1 MATKVTN
8 KKANSVNNRPNCLKI
23 TKRMQKVNLQTVTT
37 PDGKKIKTS
46 AREARTMKKNNK

>member
-8 KKANSVNNRPNCLKI
+8 KTTRSVNNRPNCLKI
-23 TKRMQKVNLQTVTT
+23 TKRFQKVNLQTITT

-46 AREARTMKKNNK
+46 AREARSMKKNSK